1 MIARN
6 AAKAYAN
13 IGIETGVEAASPAR
27 LVVMLYDGALGAIAN
42 AERHMVGQRVAEKGQ
57 AVSHAISI
65 IDSGLRASLDLNSS
79 PLAGQLEQLYEYMSR
94 RLLLASVRN
103 DVRGLQE
110 VARLLGDLR
119 SAWSE
124 LADANARLPAGSGNR
139 TSAPARAAAA

>member
-13 IGIETGVEAASPAR
+13 IGIETGVYAASPAR

-42 AERHMVGQRVAEKGQ
+42 AERHMVGKRVAEKGQ

-65 IDSGLRASLDLNSS
+65 IDSGLRGSLDLDSS

-103 DVRGLQE
+103 DVKGLQE

-119 SAWSE
+119 GAWSE
-124 LADANARLPAGSGNR
+124 LADADARLPAAPGNR
-139 TSAPARAAAA
+139 TSAPVRAAAA